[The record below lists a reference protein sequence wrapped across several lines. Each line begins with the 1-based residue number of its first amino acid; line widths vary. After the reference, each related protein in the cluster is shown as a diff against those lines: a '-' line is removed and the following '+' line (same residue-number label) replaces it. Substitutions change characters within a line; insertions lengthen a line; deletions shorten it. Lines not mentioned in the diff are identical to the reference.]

1 MYLAKTLGARDF
13 RHMEML
19 LTAAMIYWALTIVL
33 EVIQARIE
41 EKYKQKS

>member
-1 MYLAKTLGARDF
+1 
-13 RHMEML
+13 MEML

-41 EKYKQKS
+41 EKYKQKN

>member
-1 MYLAKTLGARDF
+1 
-13 RHMEML
+13 
-19 LTAAMIYWALTIVL
+19 MIYWALTIVL